1 MHQCI
6 DDGFAQDDERNAP
19 DILSLD
25 IGKVCPSHGVLLQ
38 EVHDLPDAGRQTGM
52 NLGVIQDMG
61 LVPAGKAPALNP
73 RIGKMKLAIPPE
85 QQHAAPGR
93 YQASLITHQH
103 PKTQ

>member
-1 MHQCI
+1 
-6 DDGFAQDDERNAP
+6 
-19 DILSLD
+19 
-25 IGKVCPSHGVLLQ
+25 
-38 EVHDLPDAGRQTGM
+38 M
-52 NLGVIQDMG
+52 NLGVVQDAG